1 MLTFKRLLQDIAF
14 NKMSIGIA
22 HAHRFPLLHEK
33 HALRELLVYLDVDC
47 VFDVGANEGQY
58 AELLRSIGY
67 DGQIVRLNLSR
78 DSQRRCAQKLS
89 TTRVGMLR
97 ALHWIQRDGMSN
109 LMWYRPIHYRL
120 CIRRCRVACL
130 SGI

>member
-67 DGQIVRLNLSR
+67 DGQIVSFEPVPRLAKACSR
-78 DSQRRCAQKLS
+78 GKRCACAIPIDILLKAISCRSRLKVS
-89 TTRVGMLR
+89 MTATRG
-97 ALHWIQRDGMSN
+97 
-109 LMWYRPIHYRL
+109 
-120 CIRRCRVACL
+120 
-130 SGI
+130 